1 MRRLLFVLAAM
12 ALLFSCREKEVPV
25 IATVGEYHVRFDDY
39 VKRYSE
45 YLFTS
50 AMKDNLVTRKQV
62 AQNMVHELLLKYYDD
77 NSALEKN
84 PEYKKELAWAR
95 NQMILGYLKDQE
107 VYARIT
113 ADDREVRR
121 AFARS
126 KEKIA
131 ARHLYAPTREEA
143 ERLYKELL
151 NGADFDELARRT
163 FTDSTLR
170 SNGGYLGYFSWGDMD
185 PVFEDTAYS
194 LQPGEIS
201 HPVKTAQGYSIIKV
215 EDRKPAPLI
224 TENQYLNARRGIE
237 RILRINKKKPAEQAF
252 LKKHFD
258 ETKLVFYNEGLSE
271 LVHALSLPGGES
283 TAAARKVASYG
294 RQIFT
299 LADMHRELDRVP
311 ASLKAS
317 IVDVPSLKAVIKGL
331 LIQKNL
337 LEEAREKGY
346 DRAPI
351 VEEKVRTAYNNLFLK
366 FKFNQVVQAYTVPD
380 SILRIYYEEH
390 KDEFRSPRRLA
401 VSEILVAGEDE
412 ALELKGRLLQGE
424 DFAGLARAYSLRRWS
439 AEQGGRMG
447 LADWQRFGL
456 LRGKLWKAPLNRVV
470 GPWQVRGMYG
480 LFKVTRRLEP
490 QQQPFDAVKDE
501 LIQKYKKDY
510 EWKIM
515 FIYLNDLYK
524 KTEISY
530 NNDLIK
536 SFVLDEANDGI
547 SKEQ

>member
-1 MRRLLFVLAAM
+1 MRRLLLGLAVT
-12 ALLFSCREKEVPV
+12 ALLFSCGEENVRAV
-25 IATVGEYHVRFDDY
+25 ATVGAYHVRFDDY
-39 VKRYSE
+39 VKRYRE

-50 AMKDNLVTRKQV
+50 AMKDNLVTRRQV
-62 AQNMVHELLLKYYDD
+62 AQNMAHELLLKHYDD
-77 NSALEKN
+77 NSALEEN
-84 PEYKKELAWAR
+84 PEYEKELAWAR

-113 ADDREVRR
+113 ADEREVRR

-131 ARHLYAPTREEA
+131 ARHLYAPTLEEA
-143 ERLYKELL
+143 EKLYEALM
-151 NGADFDELARRT
+151 NGAGFAELARRT

-185 PVFEDTAYS
+185 PVFEDSAYS
-194 LQPGEIS
+194 MRPGEIS
-201 HPVKTAQGYSIIKV
+201 RPVKTAHGYSIIKV
-215 EDRKPAPLI
+215 EDRKPAPLL

-258 ETKLVFYNEGLSE
+258 ETKLVFYDEGLSE
-271 LVHALSLPGGES
+271 LVHSLARPSAELS
-283 TAAARKVASYG
+283 AAGKKVASYG
-294 RQIFT
+294 RQTFS
-299 LADMHRELDRVP
+299 LADMRQELDRVP
-311 ASLKAS
+311 RSLKAS

-331 LIQKNL
+331 LIQKSL

-346 DRAPI
+346 DSAPI
-351 VEEKVRTAYNNLFLK
+351 VREKVQTAYNNLFLK

-380 SILRIYYEEH
+380 STLRAYYTEHEE
-390 KDEFRSPRRLA
+390 EFRSPRRLA

-412 ALELKGRLLQGE
+412 ALEIKGRLLQGE
-424 DFAGLARAYSLRRWS
+424 DFAALARAHSLRRWS
-439 AEQGGRMG
+439 AEQGGEMG
-447 LADWQRFGL
+447 LSDWQRFGL

-470 GPWQVRGMYG
+470 GPWPVRGMYG

-490 QQQPFDAVKDE
+490 QQQPFEAVRDE
-501 LIQKYKKDY
+501 LVQRYKKDY

-515 FIYLNDLYK
+515 FIYLNNLYEK
-524 KTEISY
+524 AKISY

-536 SFVLDEANDGI
+536 SFVLDETGGRI